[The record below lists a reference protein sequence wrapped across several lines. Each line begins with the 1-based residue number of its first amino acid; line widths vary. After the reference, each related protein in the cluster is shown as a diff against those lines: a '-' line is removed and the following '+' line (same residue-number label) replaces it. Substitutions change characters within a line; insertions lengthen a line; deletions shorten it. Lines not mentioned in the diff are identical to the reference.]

1 MVRRDRVRKSSD
13 GMDEKL
19 MVEKDLA
26 ADRKARNEAVRLDL
40 KAYLRGLNCSNKCGV
55 CSSSSSMDSGSAS
68 SISASVSGLEARGCS
83 RSSPGGERTG
93 SKDRRIGDILRPRND
108 GLGLPGVSTDEM
120 PSVTY
125 DSPSDGIES
134 IDMVR
139 VDRAEPT
146 LQSLTEISSSANSSG
161 GDKSTFMGP

>member
-1 MVRRDRVRKSSD
+1 MVRSDRVRKSSE

-26 ADRKARNEAVRLDL
+26 ADRKARKEAVRLDL
-40 KAYLRGLNCSNKCGV
+40 KACFRGLNCSNRCGV
-55 CSSSSSMDSGSAS
+55 CSSSSSMDSGSAA
-68 SISASVSGLEARGCS
+68 SINASSGLDARGCT
-83 RSSPGGERTG
+83 RSSPGGESTG
-93 SKDRRIGDILRPRND
+93 SKDLRIGDILLPRKD
-108 GLGLPGVSTDEM
+108 GLGLPGVSTDEI

-139 VDRAEPT
+139 VDKAEPT
-146 LQSLTEISSSANSSG
+146 LQSLTEMSSSANSSG
-161 GDKSTFMGP
+161 GDNSTFMGP